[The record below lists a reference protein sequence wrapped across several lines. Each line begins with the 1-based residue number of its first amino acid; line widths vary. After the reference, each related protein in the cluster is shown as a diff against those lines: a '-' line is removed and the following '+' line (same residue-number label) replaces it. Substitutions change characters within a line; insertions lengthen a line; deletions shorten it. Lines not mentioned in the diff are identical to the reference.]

1 MMLLQLPVIGSTSPV
16 LIAAAVVGGLAAIGL
31 LLLLISRLGLISKN
45 DSFEV
50 EAEAI
55 DEPVV
60 DEAATN
66 DDVDVAGDDTT
77 GDTGVSDTGGN
88 TDTAAPETDAQRD
101 TTEPAVVVD
110 DKPDTEDDLDEPTV
124 IDDVGERQLS
134 AIAPRHI
141 IEDDKH
147 YEYLR
152 IEDDYVRSY
161 FIDGWPEHIR
171 DGAFEDVFTQP
182 GLDYDISVHVDP
194 LDTTD
199 ALADLKDKI
208 RDLESE
214 YELLLDDGQ
223 TIEARDMERKLRDY
237 QEMRDTIRDTDAEL
251 VDVSMYVTVAA
262 PTEDLL
268 DRASDDLE
276 DMLEKAGMTPIL
288 KTKDQERTL
297 RSNTPIAKD
306 EIEKKHSMMGGAVG
320 AMMPFSSGTLMQ
332 DEGIPIGEHAANS
345 SPIIYDRFTH
355 DRGYN
360 MLTIGNIGA
369 GKSFSTK
376 LHLLR
381 RHLYDPDTIIVMLDP
396 LQGFAGL
403 CSALGGQPVTV
414 GGDFGL
420 NPLEIREP
428 PEHVKE
434 NPQVDPGSA
443 KMKDLKAFFESFFEM
458 RGEELGERWTTLQR
472 ALRIAYREQ
481 GIILS
486 DPETHG
492 NPNPTIREDVVPVL
506 LEMVTDVEEHTI
518 IKDIVDDDERV
529 QEILDAA
536 EEVTDEERERAA
548 QLLLAMEPFLEGGAL
563 SNLGRESEF
572 DIEDE
577 DVVYLD
583 LQQQESRGGLGLM
596 MNLLFS
602 AVYERA
608 KQSDKKIIF
617 AIDEARYIMRDKA
630 ALQFLEQAVRH
641 SRHYDLSIQF
651 ITQTVDEFFQH
662 EEAKAIAD
670 QCDHKL
676 FFHIEGLDDDLRQK
690 VDMNAREAK
699 FVRNATP
706 GDDERG
712 YSEAAFGVADK
723 GWYPVHVR
731 ASDIEAAVVD
741 LEPGEDVRAALPG
754 MDESEHVP
762 EEIQEFRDR
771 LLEKYGEEVEV
782 SVRPEKMVPEV
793 RVMNDDGEEELI
805 VDHTELRR
813 SGPEMDK
820 RLKEALAEAG
830 YEIDEDDDDGVSKTD
845 TVEERAG
852 IIGAITN
859 RNADD

>member
-1 MMLLQLPVIGSTSPV
+1 MIVLQLPGIGSTSPV
-16 LIAAAVVGGLAAIGL
+16 LIAIAVVGGFAAIGL
-31 LLLLISRLGLISKN
+31 LLLLLAQLGLISKN
-45 DSFEV
+45 DTFEV
-50 EAEAI
+50 ETEAI

-60 DEAATN
+60 DEAAT
-66 DDVDVAGDDTT
+66 DDVDGTVDDTT
-77 GDTGVSDTGGN
+77 GDVSDDTGGN
-88 TDTAAPETDAQRD
+88 TDAAAPNADSHSD
-101 TTEPAVVVD
+101 TTEPEAVVD
-110 DKPDTEDDLDEPTV
+110 DGSDTDDVDEPTV
-124 IDDVGERQLS
+124 IDDVSERQLS

-141 IEDDKH
+141 IEDDEH
-147 YEYLR
+147 YEHLR

-182 GLDYDISVHVDP
+182 GLDYDVSIHVDP

-223 TIEARDMERKLRDY
+223 TIEARDMERKLHDY
-237 QEMRDTIRDTDAEL
+237 REMRDTIRDTDAEL

-306 EIEKKHSMMGGAVG
+306 EVGKKHSMMGGAVG

-434 NPQVDPGSA
+434 DPQVDPGKA

-481 GIILS
+481 NIILD
-486 DPETHG
+486 DPDTHG
-492 NPNPTIREDVVPVL
+492 NPNPTIREHVVPVL

-563 SNLGRESEF
+563 SNLGRKSEF

-651 ITQTVDEFFQH
+651 ITQTVGEFFQH
-662 EEAKAIAD
+662 EEARAIAE

-676 FFHIEGLDDDLRQK
+676 FFHIEGLDDDLREK
-690 VDMNAREAK
+690 VDMNEREAK

-706 GDDERG
+706 GDEERG

-741 LEPGEDVRAALPG
+741 LEPGEDVRSALPG
-754 MDESEHVP
+754 MDESERVP
-762 EEIQEFRDR
+762 EQIQEFRDR

-782 SVRPEKMVPEV
+782 SVRPEKMVPEI
-793 RVMNDDGEEELI
+793 RVTNDNGEEELI

-813 SGPEMDK
+813 SGPDMDK
-820 RLKEALAEAG
+820 RLKEALADAG
-830 YEIDEDDDDGVSKTD
+830 YEVDEDDTDDVSKTD
-845 TVEERAG
+845 TVEERASMF
-852 IIGAITN
+852 AEMHT
-859 RNADD
+859 ADDD